1 MQDPVGPS
9 KYNGLSV
16 SPSPFLFAGKKFHL
30 PRPSLSSKGK
40 IQTVIRGVRESRK
53 KQQCRHGAGPGSSW
67 GVCITIW
74 YVSLSSSMEL
84 GPAPRW
90 RTVNFRLSTHKW
102 MPDRVES
109 EDWWLIFLDYLPV
122 ISPPINQRE
131 VHTLNTTSRILS
143 IQASSLKPTVE
154 LGSFEHEPL
163 VLLAGSLQ

>member
-9 KYNGLSV
+9 KYKGLSV
-16 SPSPFLFAGKKFHL
+16 SPSPFLFAEKKFQL
-30 PRPSLSSKGK
+30 PRPSLSSKG
-40 IQTVIRGVRESRK
+40 RF
-53 KQQCRHGAGPGSSW
+53 KQLLGEWGNAERNNSADMEQGPDSSW

-90 RTVNFRLSTHKW
+90 RMVNFRLSTHKW
-102 MPDRVES
+102 MLDRVES

-122 ISPPINQRE
+122 TSPPINQRE
-131 VHTLNTTSRILS
+131 VHTLHTTSRILS

-154 LGSFEHEPL
+154 LGSFDHEPL